1 MDACRHEGEAA
12 VAPWAVE
19 PVEPPMLPPI
29 LRRETRLLIKNIFK
43 YIYFFF
49 SKKTSLLRR
58 ETRFFIKTFLDIILF
73 DFFFSRKK
81 MSLVGLEP
89 EHVGKEVGDSC

>member
-1 MDACRHEGEAA
+1 MDEGCRWSLRCVDACRHEGEAA

-29 LRRETRLLIKNIFK
+29 
-43 YIYFFF
+43 
-49 SKKTSLLRR
+49 LRR